1 MAKEPQAA
9 FAGPIAVR
17 LSNVTPRAQPLDNLA
32 ALAKAGVPLLH
43 VCGGLDPMLDKQTRA
58 AEKRYKEL
66 GGSMTVIV
74 QEGVG
79 HYPTAPKDPKPV
91 VAFILGRRESKGAE
105 PKATPPE
112 GSQARMDKRHSRTNA
127 PAQIE

>member
-1 MAKEPQAA
+1 MAKRPQAS

-17 LSNVTPRAQPLDNLA
+17 LSTVTLRAQPLDNLA

-43 VCGGLDPMLDKQTRA
+43 DCGGLDPMLDEQTRA
-58 AEKRYKEL
+58 AQKRYKEL
-66 GGSMTVIV
+66 GGSITVIV

-79 HYPTAPKDPKPV
+79 HCPTAPKDPKPV
-91 VAFILGRRESKGAE
+91 VAFNFGRRESKGTE

-112 GSQARMDKRHSRTNA
+112 GSQAGMDKRDPRTNA
-127 PAQIE
+127 PAKIE